1 MFSHPLY
8 LTGQKGAAIKHT
20 QVDSL
25 LLRILIRVQESSS
38 RKFINVSELFKKY
51 ERQKKSIDKETFHAL
66 MTEIDP
72 QITSYENHCI
82 FMAVDS
88 SKDGFVD
95 LQEFK
100 QFYVEVDYRPTDD
113 IAARRIEEIV
123 KMA

>member
-8 LTGQKGAAIKHT
+8 LTGQKGDAIKHT

-95 LQEFK
+95 L
-100 QFYVEVDYRPTDD
+100 
-113 IAARRIEEIV
+113 
-123 KMA
+123 